1 MMINT
6 TITIAPINRLM
17 GLFTFVSSF
26 SFTRFPKRART
37 YIQVHSAILPSLA
50 PLPNRLGHHKAGAP
64 IKEPGSF
71 LCPLSSRE
79 SPMPEVW
86 FPGSTPL
93 GRWVNRGTSSLSS
106 FLDCE
111 GIPRRAA
118 LVGAKSYFA
127 AQRPRPQ
134 PTKEMATEV
143 KEEVSAGQ
151 S

>member
-1 MMINT
+1 MMMINT

-37 YIQVHSAILPSLA
+37 CIQKHSAILPSLA
-50 PLPNRLGHHKAGAP
+50 PLPIRLGHHKAGAP

-71 LCPLSSRE
+71 F
-79 SPMPEVW
+79 MPTE
-86 FPGSTPL
+86 FPGIPNA
-93 GRWVNRGTSSLSS
+93 GSLVSGKYPS
-106 FLDCE
+106 
-111 GIPRRAA
+111 R
-118 LVGAKSYFA
+118 K
-127 AQRPRPQ
+127 PQ